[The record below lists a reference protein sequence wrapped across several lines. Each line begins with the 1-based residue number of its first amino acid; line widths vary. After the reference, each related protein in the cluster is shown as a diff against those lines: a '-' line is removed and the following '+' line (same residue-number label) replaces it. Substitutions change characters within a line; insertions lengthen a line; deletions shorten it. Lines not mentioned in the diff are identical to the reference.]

1 MPIVR
6 ELSQIFESVLDGFV
20 VFDAAGG
27 VEHLNS
33 AACRLLDVSPGMIRG
48 APPES
53 LPNCEIFAAEVRLAL
68 AGGRSVVANEVPLPR
83 EGRGEDLLV
92 DVSVAALRDER
103 GAIDG
108 AILSLRDRTIGATLR
123 DAREVRIQDEA
134 YGRMASGIAH
144 EIKNPLGGI
153 RGAAELLALRASDDR
168 ARQSADLIVREVD
181 RIAALIDDFAV
192 FSDGSRLR
200 LAQINIHQVLDDV
213 IEVSAHD
220 PIAGGIQIERHFD
233 PSLPE
238 LFADG
243 DRLRQVFLNLV
254 RNALEAIGDDP
265 GRVSVSSRLRLD
277 HHIDAGAGK
286 RAPTVVIEI
295 ADTGCGIPDPMRGV
309 VGTPFFSTKARGT
322 GLGLAISRHFVAELG
337 GSLQIFSR
345 EPQGSVVRVSL
356 PLRRNE

>member
-1 MPIVR
+1 MR

-20 VFDAAGG
+20 VVGRNG
-27 VEHLNS
+27 EVELLNS
-33 AACRLLDVSPGMIRG
+33 AACRLLAISNAVARDRAI
-48 APPES
+48 ET
-53 LPNCEIFAAEVRLAL
+53 LPCSEIFAKDVRLAL
-68 AGGRSVVANEVPLPR
+68 VEGRSVVANEVTLPR
-83 EGRGEDLLV
+83 AGRGENLLV
-92 DVSVAALRDER
+92 DVAVAALRDER

-108 AILSLRDRTIGATLR
+108 ALLSLRDRTIGATLR
-123 DAREVRIQDEA
+123 EAQEVRIQDEA

-153 RGAAELLALRASDDR
+153 RGAAEILARRVTDDR

-181 RIAALIDDFAV
+181 RIAKLIDDFAV
-192 FSDGSRLR
+192 FSDRTRLR
-200 LAQINIHQVLDDV
+200 LAQINIHQVLNDV
-213 IEVSAHD
+213 IDVSAHD
-220 PIAGGIQIERHFD
+220 SIADGIHFERHFD

-254 RNALEAIGDDP
+254 RNALEAIAEDR
-265 GRVSVSSRLRLD
+265 GRVSVSSGLRLD
-277 HHIDAGAGK
+277 HRIDAGSGE
-286 RAPTVVIEI
+286 RTPTVVVEI
-295 ADTGCGIPDPMRGV
+295 ADTGCGIPEGMREI

-322 GLGLAISRHFVAELG
+322 GLGLAISRHFIAEHG

-356 PLRRNE
+356 PLRRNG